1 MGAWG
6 LNRFVNEIFQFLMS
20 TSTEL
25 FREHLP
31 VYIFEDAISMANE
44 VARHIGSLIEER
56 TSKGLNTVIGL
67 PTGTTPL
74 DVYKELI
81 RMHQEEGLDFSKV
94 ITFDLAE
101 YYPIEPNRL
110 QSYYRFLRENLLNHI
125 NIPEDQ
131 AHGLPGNL
139 PATEVDSRC
148 QSYEERIQDAG
159 GLDLVLLRIGRS
171 GHIAFNEPG
180 SSRNDRTRKVIL
192 DSITRKDAAGH
203 FFGDDHVPRQGLTVG
218 VGTILASREI
228 VLMAAG
234 EGKAGII
241 RRAVEEP
248 INEEVTASYLREHPK
263 SAVYL
268 DRAAAGALTREQT
281 PWLISEVEWDM
292 EMAKRAIIWLSE
304 RVGKAIPQL
313 AEPDFHNNRLYSLV
327 YAYPEVDEL
336 CLRVFDDLRR
346 RIYYQNQLPAGKRVI
361 LFSPHPDDDV
371 ISMGGMLDKLVRNQ
385 NEIIVAYMT
394 NGSVAVFDA
403 DVSRYLGF
411 VEMCLNEFGII
422 GEAAQKFRACRGEL
436 LNFLENKDAG
446 EIDLPEVQRI
456 KAAIR
461 YSEAIAGIEVMGLN
475 HSNARFIDLPFYQTG
490 KIKKKPV
497 GQEDAD
503 IIVDLM
509 NEQNPDHIFVA
520 GDLSD
525 PHGTHRIC
533 YVAIQMALE
542 RYNQE
547 RGIQGPMV
555 WLYRGAWQEWEI
567 HQADVFTPI
576 SRREMARK
584 IEAIFKH
591 ESQKDRAM
599 FPGAY
604 DDREFWQRAQ
614 DRNTGTADA
623 LNRLG
628 LPEFYAAEAFVTGYT
643 L

>member
-1 MGAWG
+1 MD
-6 LNRFVNEIFQFLMS
+6 LSQTSSIPMS
-20 TSTEL
+20 TPMDSY
-25 FREHLP
+25 REHLP
-31 VYIFEDAISMANE
+31 VHIFEDAASLALE
-44 VARHIGSLIEER
+44 VAHHIGARINER
-56 TSKGLNTVIGL
+56 TAQGLNTVLGL
-67 PTGTTPL
+67 PTGSTPL

-81 RMHQEEGLDFSKV
+81 RMHQEDGLDFSKV

-101 YYPIEPNRL
+101 YYPIDPGRM

-125 NIPEDQ
+125 NVPVDQ

-139 PATEVDSRC
+139 AEDHVDDWCR
-148 QSYEERIQDAG
+148 SYEEMIQDAG

-192 DSITRKDAAGH
+192 DSITRKDAASH

-218 VGTILASREI
+218 VGTILDSREI
-228 VLMAAG
+228 VLMATG

-241 RRAVEEP
+241 RRAVEDP

-268 DRAAAGALTREQT
+268 DRAAAGRLTREQT
-281 PWLISEVEWDM
+281 PWLVSDVKWDLG
-292 EMAKRAIIWLSE
+292 MAKRAIIWLSE
-304 RVGKAIPQL
+304 RVGKAILQL
-313 AEPDFHNNRLYSLV
+313 EKADFHNNRLHSLV
-327 YAYPEVDEL
+327 YAYPEIDEI
-336 CLRVFDDLRR
+336 CFRVFEDLRH
-346 RIYYQNQLPAGKRVI
+346 RIRYQNQLPKGKRVI

-371 ISMGGMLDKLVRNQ
+371 ISMGGMLDKLARNQ

-411 VEMCLNEFGII
+411 VEMCVNELGIT
-422 GEAAQKFRACRGEL
+422 GEAAKVFRERREEL
-436 LNFLENKDAG
+436 LRFLENKSAG
-446 EIDLPEVQRI
+446 EIDLSSVQNI
-456 KAAIR
+456 KSAIR
-461 YSEAIAGIEVMGLN
+461 YAEAIAGIEVMGLGR
-475 HSNARFIDLPFYQTG
+475 SNARFIDLPFYQTG
-490 KIKKKPV
+490 RIKKKPV
-497 GQEDAD
+497 GEEDTQ
-503 IIVDLM
+503 ILLDLM
-509 NEQNPDHIFVA
+509 NEQEPDHIFVA

-525 PHGTHRIC
+525 PHGTHRVC
-533 YVAIQMALE
+533 YVAIKMALA
-542 RYNQE
+542 RYNRE
-547 RGIQGPMV
+547 RGAQGPMV

-576 SRREMARK
+576 SRAEMARK

-599 FPGAY
+599 FPGAH
-604 DDREFWQRAQ
+604 DDREFWQRAR
-614 DRNTGTADA
+614 DRNTATAEA

>member
-1 MGAWG
+1 MP
-6 LNRFVNEIFQFLMS
+6 N
-20 TSTEL
+20 STETY
-25 FREHLP
+25 REHLP
-31 VYIFEDAISMANE
+31 VHIFEDALSLAHKIAN
-44 VARHIGSLIEER
+44 HIGSLIRER
-56 TSKGLNTVIGL
+56 NSKGLNTVLGL
-67 PTGTTPL
+67 PTGSTPL

-81 RMHQEEGLDFSKV
+81 RLHQEEDLDFSRV

-101 YYPIEPNRL
+101 YYPIEPDQL

-125 NIPEDQ
+125 NVPSDQ
-131 AHGLPGNL
+131 THGLPGNL
-139 PATEVDSRC
+139 SESEVDQWC
-148 QSYEERIQDAG
+148 HSYEDKIREAG

-180 SSRNDRTRKVIL
+180 SSKTDRTRKVIL
-192 DSITRKDAAGH
+192 DSITRKDASGH
-203 FFGDDHVPRQGLTVG
+203 FFGDDHVPLHGITVG
-218 VGTILASREI
+218 VGTILDSREI
-228 VLMAAG
+228 VLMATG

-241 RRAVEEP
+241 RRAVEET

-263 SAVYL
+263 SAVFL
-268 DRAAAGALTREQT
+268 DRAAAGSLTREQT
-281 PWLISEVEWDM
+281 PWLVYDVEWDL
-292 EMAKRAIIWLSE
+292 EMAKRAVIWLSE
-304 RVGKAIPQL
+304 RVGKAILQL
-313 AEPDFHNNRLYSLV
+313 EEADFHNNRLYSLV
-327 YAYPEVDEL
+327 YAYPHIDEL
-336 CLRVFDDLRR
+336 CLTVFDDLRR
-346 RIYYQNQLPAGKRVI
+346 RIYYQNQLPSNERVI

-371 ISMGGMLDKLVRNQ
+371 ISMGGMLDKLVRNN

-403 DVSRYLGF
+403 DVSRNLGF
-411 VEMCLNEFGII
+411 IEMCLQELGITGDASEAFRSNREEI
-422 GEAAQKFRACRGEL
+422 LSFLAKKAPGEV
-436 LNFLENKDAG
+436 
-446 EIDLPEVQRI
+446 DLPAVQRI
-456 KAAIR
+456 KSAIR
-461 YSEAIAGIEVMGLN
+461 YSEAIAGIEVMGLDQS
-475 HSNARFIDLPFYQTG
+475 HARFIDLPFYQTG
-490 KIKKKPV
+490 RIKKKPV
-497 GQEDAD
+497 GQDDAN
-503 IIVDLM
+503 IIIDLM

-542 RYNQE
+542 QYNKA
-547 RGIQGPMV
+547 RGVQGPRV

-576 SRREMARK
+576 SRTEMARK

-604 DDREFWQRAQ
+604 DDREFWQRAR
-614 DRNTGTADA
+614 DRNTGTAEA

-628 LPEFYAAEAFVTGYT
+628 LPEFYGAEAFVTGYS

>member
-1 MGAWG
+1 
-6 LNRFVNEIFQFLMS
+6 MS
-20 TSTEL
+20 TSTES

-31 VYIFEDAISMANE
+31 VHIFEDAISMANE
-44 VARHIGSLIEER
+44 VARHIGSLIEAR
-56 TSKGLNTVIGL
+56 TAKGLNTVLGL

-81 RMHQEEGLDFSKV
+81 RMHREEALDFSRV

-101 YYPIEPNRL
+101 YYPIDPDRL
-110 QSYYRFLRENLLNHI
+110 QSYYRFLRDNLLNHI
-125 NIPEDQ
+125 NVPEHQ

-139 PATEVDSRC
+139 LPDEVDSWCR
-148 QSYEERIQDAG
+148 SYEDRIRDAG

-203 FFGDDHVPRQGLTVG
+203 FFGDDQAVPRQGLTVG
-218 VGTILASREI
+218 VGTILDSREI

-263 SAVYL
+263 SAIYL
-268 DRAAAGALTREQT
+268 DRAAAGGLTREQT
-281 PWLISEVEWDM
+281 PWLVSEVEWDLD
-292 EMAKRAIIWLSE
+292 MAKRAIIWLSE
-304 RVGKAIPQL
+304 RVGKAILQL
-313 AEPDFHNNRLYSLV
+313 EESDFHNNRLYSLV
-327 YAYPEVDEL
+327 YAYPEIDEI
-336 CLRVFDDLRR
+336 CQRVFDDLRR
-346 RIYYQNQLPAGKRVI
+346 RIYYRNQLPAGERVI

-371 ISMGGMLDKLVRNQ
+371 ISMGGMLDKLVRNE
-385 NEIIVAYMT
+385 NEVIVAYMT

-403 DVSRYLGF
+403 DVSRYLAF
-411 VEMCLNEFGII
+411 VEMCLNELGVT
-422 GEAAQKFRACRGEL
+422 GEAAETFRGYREEMLKFLSNKSPGEV
-436 LNFLENKDAG
+436 
-446 EIDLPEVQRI
+446 DLPAVQHI

-461 YSEAIAGIEVMGLN
+461 YSEAIAGIEVMGLDQ
-475 HSNARFIDLPFYQTG
+475 SNARFIDLPFYQTG
-490 KIKKKPV
+490 RVKKKPV
-497 GQEDAD
+497 GEEDAK
-503 IIVDLM
+503 IILDLM

-533 YVAIQMALE
+533 YVAIQMALAL
-542 RYNQE
+542 YNKG
-547 RGIQGPMV
+547 RTTQGPMV

-576 SRREMARK
+576 SRKEMARK

-614 DRNTGTADA
+614 DRNTGTAEA

>member
-1 MGAWG
+1 MD
-6 LNRFVNEIFQFLMS
+6 S
-20 TSTEL
+20 Y
-25 FREHLP
+25 REHLP
-31 VYIFEDAISMANE
+31 VHIFEDAASLALEIAH
-44 VARHIGSLIEER
+44 HIGVLIKER
-56 TSKGLNTVIGL
+56 TAQGRNTVLGL
-67 PTGTTPL
+67 PTGSTPL

-81 RMHQEEGLDFSKV
+81 RMHQEDGLDFSSV

-101 YYPIEPNRL
+101 YYPIDPGRI

-125 NIPEDQ
+125 NVPKEQ

-139 PATEVDSRC
+139 VEDEVDDWCR
-148 QSYEERIQDAG
+148 SYEEAIQDAG

-192 DSITRKDAAGH
+192 DSITRKDAASH

-218 VGTILASREI
+218 VGTILDSREI
-228 VLMAAG
+228 ILMATG

-241 RRAVEEP
+241 RRAVEDP

-268 DRAAAGALTREQT
+268 DCAAAGRLTREQT
-281 PWLISEVEWDM
+281 PWLVSDVEWTLD
-292 EMAKRAIIWLSE
+292 MAKRAIIWLSE
-304 RVGKAIPQL
+304 RVGKAILQL
-313 AEPDFHNNRLYSLV
+313 EEADFHNNRLHSLV
-327 YAYPEVDEL
+327 YAYPEIDEI
-336 CLRVFDDLRR
+336 CVCVFEDLRR
-346 RIYYQNQLPAGKRVI
+346 RIHYQNQLPERKRVI

-371 ISMGGMLDKLVRNQ
+371 ISMGGMLDKLARNR
-385 NEIIVAYMT
+385 NEVIVAYMT

-411 VEMCLNEFGII
+411 VEMCLEELGIT
-422 GEAAQKFRACRGEL
+422 GEAAEGFRACREEL
-436 LNFLENKDAG
+436 LRFLENKSAG
-446 EIDLPEVQRI
+446 EIDLPSVQNI
-456 KAAIR
+456 KSAIR
-461 YSEAIAGIEVMGLN
+461 YAEAIAGIEVMGLTR
-475 HSNARFIDLPFYQTG
+475 SNARFIDLPFYQTG
-490 KIKKKPV
+490 RIKKKPV
-497 GQEDAD
+497 GEEDAQ
-503 IIVDLM
+503 IILDLM
-509 NEQNPDHIFVA
+509 NEQEPDHIFVA

-525 PHGTHRIC
+525 PHGTHRVC

-542 RYNQE
+542 RYNRE
-547 RGIQGPMV
+547 RGVQGPMV

-576 SRREMARK
+576 SRAEMARK

-599 FPGAY
+599 FPGAH
-604 DDREFWQRAQ
+604 DDREFWQRAR
-614 DRNTGTADA
+614 DRNTGTAEA

>member
-1 MGAWG
+1 MP
-6 LNRFVNEIFQFLMS
+6 N
-20 TSTEL
+20 STESS
-25 FREHLP
+25 REHLP
-31 VYIFEDAISMANE
+31 VHIFDDAISMAIKI
-44 VARHIGSLIEER
+44 AHHIGSLIKER
-56 TSKGLNTVIGL
+56 TSQGKFTVLGL

-81 RMHQEEGLDFSKV
+81 RMHQEEDLDFSKV

-101 YYPIEPNRL
+101 YYPIEPDRL

-125 NIPEDQ
+125 NVPED
-131 AHGLPGNL
+131 HTYGLPGNL
-139 PATEVDSRC
+139 PSSEVDRWC
-148 QSYEERIQDAG
+148 QSYEEKIQEFG

-180 SSRNDRTRKVIL
+180 SSRSDRTRKVIL
-192 DSITRKDAAGH
+192 DSITRKDASAQ

-218 VGTILASREI
+218 VGTILDSREI
-228 VLMAAG
+228 ILLATG
-234 EGKAGII
+234 EGKARII

-263 SAVYL
+263 SAVFL
-268 DRAAAGALTREQT
+268 DRAAAGSLTRELT
-281 PWLISEVEWDM
+281 PWLIGDVEWTL

-304 RVGKAIPQL
+304 RVGKAILQL
-313 AEPDFHNNRLYSLV
+313 EEADFYNHRLYSLV
-327 YAYPEVDEL
+327 YAFPNIDEL

-346 RIYYQNQLPAGKRVI
+346 RIYYQNQLPSKERVI

-371 ISMGGMLDKLVRNQ
+371 ISMGGMLDKLVRND
-385 NEIIVAYMT
+385 NEVIVAYMT
-394 NGSVAVFDA
+394 NGSVAVFDT
-403 DVSRYLGF
+403 DVSRNLAF
-411 VEMCLNEFGII
+411 IEMCLNELGIT
-422 GEAAQKFRACRGEL
+422 GKAAGIFRSRKEEL
-436 LNFLENKDAG
+436 SKFLEHKTYG
-446 EIDLPEVQRI
+446 EVDLPAVQHI
-456 KAAIR
+456 KSAIR
-461 YSEAIAGIEVMGLN
+461 YSEAIAGIEVMGLDQS
-475 HSNARFIDLPFYQTG
+475 HARFIDLPFYQTG
-490 KIKKKPV
+490 RIKKKPV
-497 GQEDAD
+497 GQEDAE
-503 IIVDLM
+503 IIIDLM
-509 NEQNPDHIFVA
+509 NEQNPNHIFVA

-542 RYNQE
+542 QYNREHQ
-547 RGIQGPMV
+547 RQGPKV

-576 SRREMARK
+576 SRTEMARK

-604 DDREFWQRAQ
+604 DDREFWQRAR
-614 DRNTGTADA
+614 DRNTGTAEA

-628 LPEFYAAEAFVTGYT
+628 LPEFYAAEAFVTGYS

>member
-1 MGAWG
+1 
-6 LNRFVNEIFQFLMS
+6 MS
-20 TSTEL
+20 TDL
-25 FREHLP
+25 GREHVP
-31 VYIFEDAISMANE
+31 IHIFEDAQSL
-44 VARHIGSLIEER
+44 AREIAHCIGSLIQER
-56 TSKGLNTVIGL
+56 TAQGLSTVLGL
-67 PTGTTPL
+67 PTGSTPL

-81 RMHQEEGLDFSKV
+81 RMHREEGLDFSQV

-101 YYPIEPNRL
+101 YYPIEPSRM
-110 QSYYRFLRENLLNHI
+110 QSYYRFLRENLLDHI
-125 NIPEDQ
+125 NLPEGQ
-131 AHGLPGNL
+131 AYGLPGNL
-139 PATEVDSRC
+139 PEADVDDACRI
-148 QSYEERIQDAG
+148 YEETIRDAG

-171 GHIAFNEPG
+171 GDIAFNEPG
-180 SSRNDRTRKVIL
+180 SSRTDRTRKVIL
-192 DSITRKDAAGH
+192 DPITRKDAASH

-218 VGTILASREI
+218 VGTIMDARQI
-228 VLMAAG
+228 ILMATG

-248 INEEVTASYLREHPK
+248 VNQDVTASYLQEHPK

-268 DRAAAGALTREQT
+268 DRAAAGALTREKT
-281 PWLISEVEWDM
+281 PWLVSDVKWNLQ
-292 EMAKRAIIWLSE
+292 MAKRAIIWLSE
-304 RVGKAIPQL
+304 RIGKAILQL
-313 AEPDFHNNRLYSLV
+313 EEADFLNHQLHSLI
-327 YAYPEVDEL
+327 YAYPDVDQL
-336 CLRVFDDLRR
+336 CMSVFDDLRQ
-346 RIYYQNQLPAGKRVI
+346 RIRYQNQLPAGKRVI

-385 NEIIVAYMT
+385 NEITVAYMT

-411 VEMCLNEFGII
+411 VEMCLGELGITA
-422 GEAAQKFRACRGEL
+422 EAAEAFRACREEL
-436 LNFLENKDAG
+436 LGFLDNKSAG
-446 EIDLPEVQRI
+446 EIDLPSVQHI
-456 KAAIR
+456 KSAIR
-461 YSEAIAGIEVMGLN
+461 YSEAIAGIEVIGLDR
-475 HSNARFIDLPFYQTG
+475 SNARFIDLPFYQTG
-490 KIKKKPV
+490 RIKKKPV
-497 GQEDAD
+497 GEEDAR

-542 RYNQE
+542 RYKHE
-547 RGIQGPMV
+547 HDGQGPMV

-567 HQADVFTPI
+567 HQADIFTPI
-576 SRREMARK
+576 SRTEMVRK

-604 DDREFWQRAQ
+604 DDREFWQRAH
-614 DRNTGTADA
+614 DRNTGTAKA

>member
-1 MGAWG
+1 
-6 LNRFVNEIFQFLMS
+6 MS
-20 TSTEL
+20 ISAGSS
-25 FREHLP
+25 REHMP
-31 VYIFEDAISMANE
+31 VHIFEDAASVAYE
-44 VARHIGSLIEER
+44 VAHHIGALIRDR
-56 TSKGLNTVIGL
+56 TARGLNTVLGL

-81 RMHQEEGLDFSKV
+81 RMHREEGLDFSKV
-94 ITFDLAE
+94 ITFALSE
-101 YYPIEPNRL
+101 YYPIEPDRL
-110 QSYYRFLRENLLNHI
+110 QSYHRFLRENLLDHI
-125 NIPEDQ
+125 NAPDDQ
-131 AHGLPGNL
+131 THSLLGNL
-139 PATEVDSRC
+139 PSTEVDSWCR
-148 QSYEERIQDAG
+148 SYEETIRAAG

-171 GHIAFNEPG
+171 GHIGFNEPG
-180 SSRNDRTRKVIL
+180 SSRSDRTRKVIL
-192 DSITRKDAAGH
+192 DSITRKDAASH
-203 FFGDDHVPRQGLTVG
+203 FFGDEYVPRQGLTVG
-218 VGTILASREI
+218 VGTILDSKEI
-228 VLMAAG
+228 ILMAAG
-234 EGKAGII
+234 EGKARIV

-248 INEEVTASYLREHPK
+248 VNEEVTASYLQEHSR

-268 DRAAAGALTREQT
+268 DRAAAGALTRERT
-281 PWLISEVEWDM
+281 PWLIYDVEWDM
-292 EMAKRAIIWLSE
+292 PMAKRAIIWLSE
-304 RVGKAIPQL
+304 RVNKAILQL
-313 AEPDFHNNRLYSLV
+313 EEADFQNNRLHSLV
-327 YAYPEVDEL
+327 YAYPETDEL

-346 RIYYQNQLPAGKRVI
+346 RIRYRNQLPAGERVI

-371 ISMGGMLDKLVRNQ
+371 ISMGGMLDKLVRNG
-385 NEIIVAYMT
+385 NEVIVAYMT

-411 VEMCLNEFGII
+411 AEMCLDQLGIK
-422 GEAAQKFRACRGEL
+422 GKAAENFRVRRKEL
-436 LNFLENKDAG
+436 LEFLENKSSG
-446 EIDLPEVQRI
+446 TVDLPAVQHI

-461 YSEAIAGIEVMGLN
+461 YAEAVAGIEVMGLN
-475 HSNARFIDLPFYQTG
+475 RENARFIDLPFYQTG
-490 KIKKKPV
+490 RIKKKPV
-497 GQEDAD
+497 GEEDER
-503 IIVDLM
+503 IILDLM
-509 NEQNPDHIFVA
+509 QEQTPDHIFVA

-533 YVAIQMALE
+533 YFAIQRALK

-547 RGIQGPMV
+547 RGGQGPKV

-576 SRREMARK
+576 SRAEMARK

-614 DRNTGTADA
+614 DRNTGTAEA

>member
-1 MGAWG
+1 MD
-6 LNRFVNEIFQFLMS
+6 S
-20 TSTEL
+20 Y
-25 FREHLP
+25 REHLP
-31 VYIFEDAISMANE
+31 VHIFEDAASLALEIAH
-44 VARHIGSLIEER
+44 HIGVLIKER
-56 TSKGLNTVIGL
+56 TAQGQNTVLGL
-67 PTGTTPL
+67 PTGSTPL

-81 RMHQEEGLDFSKV
+81 RMHQEDGLDFSSV

-101 YYPIEPNRL
+101 YYPIAPGRI

-125 NIPEDQ
+125 NVPREQ

-139 PATEVDSRC
+139 AEDEVDDWCR
-148 QSYEERIQDAG
+148 SYEEAIRNAG

-180 SSRNDRTRKVIL
+180 SSRSDRTRKVIL
-192 DSITRKDAAGH
+192 DSITRKDAASH

-218 VGTILASREI
+218 VGTILDSREI
-228 VLMAAG
+228 LLMATG

-241 RRAVEEP
+241 RRAVEDP

-268 DRAAAGALTREQT
+268 DRAAAGRLTREQT
-281 PWLISEVEWDM
+281 PWLVSDVEWTLD
-292 EMAKRAIIWLSE
+292 MAKRAIIWLSE
-304 RVGKAIPQL
+304 RVGKAILQL
-313 AEPDFHNNRLYSLV
+313 EEADFHNNRLHSLV
-327 YAYPEVDEL
+327 YAYPEIDEI
-336 CLRVFDDLRR
+336 CVRVFEDLRR
-346 RIYYQNQLPAGKRVI
+346 RIHYQNQLPERKRVI

-371 ISMGGMLDKLVRNQ
+371 ISMGGMLDKLARNR
-385 NEIIVAYMT
+385 NEVIVAYMT

-411 VEMCLNEFGII
+411 VEMCLEELGIT
-422 GEAAQKFRACRGEL
+422 GEAAEGFRVCREEL
-436 LNFLENKDAG
+436 LRFLENKSAG
-446 EIDLPEVQRI
+446 EIDLPSVQNI
-456 KAAIR
+456 KSAIR
-461 YSEAIAGIEVMGLN
+461 YAEAIAGIEVMGLTR
-475 HSNARFIDLPFYQTG
+475 SNARFIDLPFYQTG
-490 KIKKKPV
+490 RIKKKPV
-497 GQEDAD
+497 GEEDAQ
-503 IIVDLM
+503 IILDLM
-509 NEQNPDHIFVA
+509 NEQEPDHIFVA

-525 PHGTHRIC
+525 PHGTHRVC

-542 RYNQE
+542 RYNRE
-547 RGIQGPMV
+547 RGVQGPMV

-576 SRREMARK
+576 SRAEMARK

-599 FPGAY
+599 FPGAH
-604 DDREFWQRAQ
+604 DDREFWQRAR
-614 DRNTGTADA
+614 DRNTGTAEA

>member
-1 MGAWG
+1 
-6 LNRFVNEIFQFLMS
+6 MS
-20 TSTEL
+20 TSTES

-31 VYIFEDAISMANE
+31 VYIFEDAISMAHK
-44 VARHIGSLIEER
+44 VAHHIGSLIKER
-56 TSKGLNTVIGL
+56 NSKGLNTVLGL
-67 PTGTTPL
+67 PTGSTPL

-81 RMHQEEGLDFSKV
+81 RMHQEEGLDFSRV

-101 YYPIEPNRL
+101 YYPIEPNFM
-110 QSYYRFLRENLLNHI
+110 QSYYRFLRENLLDHI
-125 NIPEDQ
+125 NIPENQ

-139 PATEVDSRC
+139 PVSEVDSWCR
-148 QSYEERIQDAG
+148 SYEDSIQDAG

-192 DSITRKDAAGH
+192 DSITRKDAASH

-218 VGTILASREI
+218 VGTILDSREI
-228 VLMAAG
+228 VLMATG

-268 DRAAAGALTREQT
+268 DRAAAGALTREKK
-281 PWLISEVEWDM
+281 PWLVSDVEWDL

-304 RVGKAIPQL
+304 RVGKAILQL
-313 AEPDFHNNRLYSLV
+313 EEADFHNNRLYSLV
-327 YAYPEVDEL
+327 YAYPDIDEL

-346 RIYYQNQLPAGKRVI
+346 RIHYQNQLPAKKRVI

-371 ISMGGMLDKLVRNQ
+371 ISMGGMLDKLVRNE
-385 NEIIVAYMT
+385 NEVVVAYMT

-403 DVSRYLGF
+403 DASRYLGF
-411 VEMCLNEFGII
+411 VEMCLNELDVT
-422 GEAAQKFRACRGEL
+422 GEAAKTFQTRKEEL
-436 LNFLENKDAG
+436 LRFLENKASG
-446 EIDLPEVQRI
+446 EIDLPAVQHI

-475 HSNARFIDLPFYQTG
+475 QSNARFIDLPFYQTG
-490 KIKKKPV
+490 RIKKKPV
-497 GQEDAD
+497 GEEDAS

-509 NEQNPDHIFVA
+509 NEQKPDHIFVA

-547 RGIQGPMV
+547 RGTQGPMV

-567 HQADVFTPI
+567 HQVDVFTPI
-576 SRREMARK
+576 SRTEMARK

-604 DDREFWQRAQ
+604 DDREFWQRAR
-614 DRNTGTADA
+614 DRNTGTAEA

-628 LPEFYAAEAFVTGYT
+628 LPEFYAAEAFVTDYT

>member
-1 MGAWG
+1 
-6 LNRFVNEIFQFLMS
+6 MS
-20 TSTEL
+20 ISVDSC
-25 FREHLP
+25 REHLP
-31 VYIFEDAISMANE
+31 VHIFEDSASLAHE
-44 VARHIGSLIEER
+44 VAHHIGALIRDR
-56 TSKGLNTVIGL
+56 TAQGLNTVLGL
-67 PTGTTPL
+67 PTGSTPL

-81 RMHQEEGLDFSKV
+81 RMHQQDGLDFTGV

-101 YYPIEPNRL
+101 YYPIDPSRI
-110 QSYYRFLRENLLNHI
+110 QSYYRFLRENLLDHI
-125 NIPEDQ
+125 NVPEDQ

-139 PATEVDSRC
+139 APSEVDHWCR
-148 QSYEERIQDAG
+148 SYEGLIRDAG

-180 SSRNDRTRKVIL
+180 SSRTDRTRKVSL
-192 DSITRKDAAGH
+192 DSITRKDAASH
-203 FFGDDHVPRQGLTVG
+203 FFGNDHVPRQGLTVG
-218 VGTILASREI
+218 VGTILDAREI
-228 VLMAAG
+228 ILMATG

-241 RRAVEEP
+241 RRAVEDSL
-248 INEEVTASYLREHPK
+248 NEEVTASYLQEHPK
-263 SAVYL
+263 SAIYL
-268 DRAAAGALTREQT
+268 DRAAAGALARERT

-292 EMAKRAIIWLSE
+292 KMAKRAIIWLSE
-304 RVGKAIPQL
+304 RVGKAILQL
-313 AEPDFHNNRLYSLV
+313 EEADFHNNRLYSLV
-327 YAYPEVDEL
+327 YAYPDIDEL
-336 CLRVFDDLRR
+336 CLRVFDDLRK
-346 RIYYQNQLPAGKRVI
+346 RIYYQNQLPVGKRVI

-385 NEIIVAYMT
+385 NEVIVAYMT
-394 NGSVAVFDA
+394 NGSVAVFDT

-411 VEMCLNEFGII
+411 VEMCLNELGITE
-422 GEAAQKFRACRGEL
+422 EAATTFRAYRGEL
-436 LNFLENKDAG
+436 LKFLENKEAG
-446 EIDLPEVQRI
+446 EVDLPAVQHI
-456 KAAIR
+456 KSAIR
-461 YSEAIAGIEVMGLN
+461 YAEAVAGIEVMGLSRE
-475 HSNARFIDLPFYQTG
+475 HARFIDLPFYQTG
-490 KIKKKPV
+490 RIKKKSV
-497 GQEDAD
+497 GEEDTN

-542 RYNQE
+542 RYN
-547 RGIQGPMV
+547 RARTVQGPLV

-576 SRREMARK
+576 SRAEMARK

-604 DDREFWQRAQ
+604 DDREFWQRAR
-614 DRNTGTADA
+614 DRNTATAQA
-623 LNRLG
+623 LNQLG
-628 LPEFYAAEAFVTGYT
+628 LPEFYAAEAFVTSYT

>member
-1 MGAWG
+1 MP
-6 LNRFVNEIFQFLMS
+6 VSIES
-20 TSTEL
+20 C
-25 FREHLP
+25 REHLP
-31 VYIFEDAISMANE
+31 VHVFEDAISMAHE
-44 VARHIGSLIEER
+44 VARHIGSLIKER
-56 TSKGLNTVIGL
+56 TSKGLHTVIGL
-67 PTGTTPL
+67 PTGSTPL

-81 RMHQEEGLDFSKV
+81 RMHREEGLDFSKV

-101 YYPIEPNRL
+101 YYPIEPNFL

-125 NIPEDQ
+125 NIPESQ

-139 PATEVDSRC
+139 PASEVNSWC
-148 QSYEERIQDAG
+148 QSYEDRIRDAG

-192 DSITRKDAAGH
+192 DSITRKDAAAH

-218 VGTILASREI
+218 VGTILDSREI
-228 VLMAAG
+228 VLMATG

-241 RRAVEEP
+241 RRAVEDP

-281 PWLISEVEWDM
+281 PWLISEVEWDLP
-292 EMAKRAIIWLSE
+292 MAKRAIIWLSE
-304 RVGKAIPQL
+304 RVGKAILQL
-313 AEPDFHNNRLYSLV
+313 EEADFHNNRLYSLV
-327 YAYPEVDEL
+327 YAHPKIDEL
-336 CLRVFDDLRR
+336 CLRVFDDLRQ
-346 RIYYQNQLPAGKRVI
+346 RIHYQDQLPSGERVI

-371 ISMGGMLDKLVRNQ
+371 ISMGGMLDKLVRNG
-385 NEIIVAYMT
+385 NEVIVAYMT

-403 DVSRYLGF
+403 DASRYLGF
-411 VEMCLNEFGII
+411 VEMCLNGLNIT
-422 GEAAQKFRACRGEL
+422 GEAARTFRTRKEEL
-436 LNFLENKDAG
+436 VEFLENKAPG
-446 EIDLPEVQRI
+446 EVDLPAVQHI

-475 HSNARFIDLPFYQTG
+475 ESNARFIDLPFYQTG
-490 KIKKKPV
+490 RIKKKPV
-497 GQEDAD
+497 GEEDAR
-503 IIVDLM
+503 IILDLM
-509 NEQNPDHIFVA
+509 SEQNPGHIFVA

-542 RYNQE
+542 RYNRE
-547 RGIQGPMV
+547 RGKQGPKV

-576 SRREMARK
+576 SRTEMARK

-604 DDREFWQRAQ
+604 DDREFWQRAR
-614 DRNTGTADA
+614 DRNTGTAEA

>member
-1 MGAWG
+1 MTN
-6 LNRFVNEIFQFLMS
+6 LSS
-20 TSTEL
+20 TIH
-25 FREHLP
+25 EHLP
-31 VYIFEDAISMANE
+31 VHIFDDPASVAQE
-44 VARHIGSLIEER
+44 VAHHIGSLIKER
-56 TSKGLNTVIGL
+56 NARGLNTVLGL
-67 PTGTTPL
+67 PTGSTPL

-81 RMHQEEGLDFSKV
+81 RMHCEEGLDFSKV

-101 YYPIEPNRL
+101 YYPMEPTRL
-110 QSYYRFLRENLLNHI
+110 QSYYRFLRENLLDHI
-125 NIPEDQ
+125 NVPKKQ
-131 AHGLPGNL
+131 TYSLPGNL
-139 PATEVDSRC
+139 DEAEVDHWC
-148 QSYEERIQDAG
+148 QSYEETIRDAG

-180 SSRNDRTRKVIL
+180 SSRSDRTRKVIL
-192 DSITRKDAAGH
+192 DSITRKDAAAH

-218 VGTILASREI
+218 VGTILDSREI
-228 VLMAAG
+228 VLMATG

-241 RRAVEEP
+241 RRALEGSMNP
-248 INEEVTASYLREHPK
+248 EVTASYLREHPK
-263 SAVYL
+263 STVFL
-268 DRAAAGALTREQT
+268 DRAAAGGLTHERT
-281 PWLISEVEWDM
+281 PWLVSEVEWDFP
-292 EMAKRAIIWLSE
+292 MAKRAIIWLSDQ
-304 RVGKAIPQL
+304 VGKAILQL
-313 AEPDFHNNRLYSLV
+313 EEADFHNNRLYSLV

-336 CLRVFDDLRR
+336 CLRVFDDLRQ
-346 RIYYQNQLPAGKRVI
+346 RIYYQPQLPVGKRVI

-411 VEMCLNEFGII
+411 VEMCL
-422 GEAAQKFRACRGEL
+422 GEL
-436 LNFLENKDAG
+436 GISEEAEQAFRTHRGKLLSFLENKAPG
-446 EIDLPEVQRI
+446 EIDLPTVQHI
-456 KAAIR
+456 KSAIR
-461 YSEAIAGIEVMGLN
+461 YSEAVAGIEVMGL
-475 HSNARFIDLPFYQTG
+475 SRANAQFIDLPFYQTG
-490 KIKKKPV
+490 RIKKKAV
-497 GQEDAD
+497 GEEDAK
-503 IIVDLM
+503 IIIDLM
-509 NEQNPDHIFVA
+509 NEQSPDHIFVA

-542 RYNQE
+542 RYNRE
-547 RGIQGPMV
+547 RGTRGPMV

-576 SRREMARK
+576 SRAEMARK

-599 FPGAY
+599 FPGVY
-604 DDREFWQRAQ
+604 DDREFWQRAR
-614 DRNTGTADA
+614 DRNTGTAEA

>member
-1 MGAWG
+1 
-6 LNRFVNEIFQFLMS
+6 MS
-20 TSTEL
+20 TDLGHEL
-25 FREHLP
+25 VP
-31 VYIFEDAISMANE
+31 VRIFEDAHSLAHEIA
-44 VARHIGSLIEER
+44 HYIGSLIRER
-56 TSKGLNTVIGL
+56 TAQGLRTVLGL
-67 PTGTTPL
+67 PTGSTPL

-81 RMHQEEGLDFSKV
+81 RMHREEDLDFAQV
-94 ITFDLAE
+94 VTFDLAE
-101 YYPIEPNRL
+101 YYPIDPSRI
-110 QSYYRFLRENLLNHI
+110 QSYYRFLRENLLDHI
-125 NIPEDQ
+125 NLPENQ
-131 AHGLPGNL
+131 AYGLPGNL
-139 PATEVDSRC
+139 SEADVNDWC
-148 QSYEERIQDAG
+148 QAYERTILDAG

-171 GHIAFNEPG
+171 GDIAFNEPG
-180 SSRNDRTRKVIL
+180 SSRTDTTRKVIL
-192 DSITRKDAAGH
+192 DPITRKDAASH

-218 VGTILASREI
+218 VGTIMKARQI
-228 VLMAAG
+228 ILMASG
-234 EGKAGII
+234 EGKAAII

-248 INEEVTASYLREHPK
+248 VNQDVTASYLQEHPQ

-268 DRAAAGALTREQT
+268 DRAAAGALTREKT
-281 PWLISEVEWDM
+281 PWLVSDVKWNLQ
-292 EMAKRAIIWLSE
+292 MAKRAIIWLSE
-304 RVGKAIPQL
+304 RIGKAILQL
-313 AEPDFHNNRLYSLV
+313 EEADFLNHHLHSLV
-327 YAYPEVDEL
+327 YAYPDIDQL
-336 CLRVFDDLRR
+336 CMNVFDDLRQ
-346 RIYYQNQLPAGKRVI
+346 RIHYQNQLPTGKRII

-385 NEIIVAYMT
+385 NEITVAYMT

-411 VEMCLNEFGII
+411 VEMCLGELGIRA
-422 GEAAQKFRACRGEL
+422 EAAGAFQACREEL
-436 LNFLENKDAG
+436 LGFLENKSAG
-446 EIDLPEVQRI
+446 EIDLPSVQHI
-456 KAAIR
+456 KSAIR

-475 HSNARFIDLPFYQTG
+475 RSNARFIDLPFYQTG
-490 KIKKKPV
+490 RIKKKPV
-497 GQEDAD
+497 GEEDAR
-503 IIVDLM
+503 IIVNLM

-542 RYNQE
+542 HYKRE
-547 RGIQGPMV
+547 RGGQGPMV

-567 HQADVFTPI
+567 HQADIFTPI
-576 SRREMARK
+576 SRTEMVRK

-604 DDREFWQRAQ
+604 DDREFWQRAR
-614 DRNTGTADA
+614 DRNTGTAKA